1 MSTIKSSDEHLT
13 LNADGSSKDIKF
25 QANGVEKAS
34 ISSAGAFTSTTI
46 DATKLT
52 GDLPAISGANLT
64 GVGVAGITSSADGTA
79 ITIDSSENVGI
90 GTTPESGQG
99 SNSQGLYVG
108 THASVIS
115 NGAYESVSVSE
126 NAYLGTAANDTW
138 KYRDTSHAARHEMKA
153 GVHTL
158 KVAASGTADADITW
172 TDAMTI
178 DNNGYVT
185 MPNQPSI
192 VLGGST
198 GGYATVNSGSVAPF
212 NNIETQTGGSN
223 YNTSTY
229 RYTAPV
235 AGWYQVTFH
244 ALSQSEIEQEW
255 LLRKNANT
263 VRRHFQPT
271 DSVRCWSFSTQ
282 VYCAVND
289 YLDIESN
296 TSNSNNIYMSSGG
309 NMYSWVSYRL
319 LG

>member
-1 MSTIKSSDEHLT
+1 MSTIKSSNEHLT
-13 LNADGSSKDIKF
+13 LNADGSSKGIKF

-34 ISSAGAFTSTTI
+34 ISSSGAFTSTTI

-52 GDLPAISGANLT
+52 GTIPNFTST
-64 GVGVAGITSSADGTA
+64 GIDDNADATA
-79 ITIDSSENVGI
+79 MTIDSSERVGI
-90 GTTPESGQG
+90 GTGSPTARLHVYNADDHVRLSAQCAQNTGQHWQFQSRNNG
-99 SNSQGLYVG
+99 EFWLRNDDHSRNDVVVYP
-108 THASVIS
+108 S
-115 NGAYESVSVSE
+115 NGA
-126 NAYLGTAANDTW
+126 
-138 KYRDTSHAARHEMKA
+138 
-153 GVHTL
+153 
-158 KVAASGTADADITW
+158 
-172 TDAMTI
+172 
-178 DNNGYVT
+178 VT
-185 MPNQPSI
+185 MPNQPSV
-192 VLGGST
+192 VLGGSV
-198 GGYATVNSGSVAPF
+198 GGYTTVNASSVAPF

-235 AGWYQVTFH
+235 AGWYHVTFH

-263 VRRHFQPT
+263 IRRHFQPT
-271 DSVRCWSFSTQ
+271 GSIRCWSFSTQ